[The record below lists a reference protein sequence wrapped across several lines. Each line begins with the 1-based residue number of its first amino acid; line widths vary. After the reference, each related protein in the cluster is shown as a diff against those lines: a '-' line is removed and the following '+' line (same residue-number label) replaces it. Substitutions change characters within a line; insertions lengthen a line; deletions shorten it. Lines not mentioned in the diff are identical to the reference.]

1 MSKLLIFD
9 FVCTK
14 CGHSFEEMQE
24 IDDHKDV
31 PCTNCQD
38 SAIRTISGTRIDPG
52 LGVSTSFP
60 SMAAKWDKKQR
71 QRSKIDNIER
81 DNLWMH

>member
-24 IDDHKDV
+24 LDDHKDI
-31 PCTNCQD
+31 PCTNCRYT
-38 SAIRTISGTRIDPG
+38 AVRTISGTSIDPK
-52 LGVSTSFP
+52 LGVDTAFP
-60 SMAAKWDKKQR
+60 SAAGRWEKKQR
-71 QRSKIDNIER
+71 QRAKIDNIER
-81 DNLWMH
+81 PNLWMH